1 MKRPDEYKARAAH
14 LQDLTEDQLHERF
27 WELAKRLTDPLL
39 KMGWEYT
46 SPSIERSVLLR
57 MGFSS
62 LEAKAL
68 VDACLEH
75 SLLGH
80 GAGHVVYKAS
90 QAWNQ
95 PVREAGLALIALTN
109 WDEVKTMFEGGAKN
123 V

>member
-1 MKRPDEYKARAAH
+1 MKRPDEYNARAAH
-14 LQDLTEDQLHERF
+14 LKGLTDEQLHERF
-27 WELAKRLTDPLL
+27 WELAKHLTDPLL

-75 SLLGH
+75 GLLGH

-90 QAWNQ
+90 RAWNKDI
-95 PVREAGLALIALTN
+95 RETGLALIALPS
-109 WDEVKTMFEGGAKN
+109 WDEVKNMFEGGAKD